1 MRGFF
6 PESIWRRQR
15 EPLQMVPQCGKCG
28 LDKTCISP
36 KMPVSGAGRRKIL
49 IVGEGPGANEDERGL
64 QFVGNAGN
72 ELIRILHKVGINL
85 RKDCWITNALICRPW
100 EYDKD
105 GIVINRKPSK
115 DEIGFCRPNL
125 ANTIRSLKPDI
136 IIPLGESAVRSIM
149 PLAWKDGEVDDVGTW
164 VGWQIPSIKLNAWI
178 CPTYHPSFL
187 LHEKGPVAELLF
199 TKHLRKIETLK
210 GKPYPDG
217 PPDYKKMVT
226 CIYEADKAAIA
237 IEEMV
242 HDSLYDGLRR
252 REEAKPIAFDYETTC
267 LKPEWNVAKIL
278 CCSMSNGVR
287 TIAYPMVGTAI
298 EATKRFIR
306 SDIPKIAAN
315 LPFEDRWSRKK
326 LGVCVNNWL
335 WDTLLGAHWLDC
347 RSGIVSVKFQS
358 FVLLGA
364 DDYSYIIDP
373 DKGSKGGS
381 KENNMSKVEISDL
394 LLYGGLDALFEYLI
408 AMKQMEK
415 LPKPEPKNSD
425 FDLSPTPGY
434 L

>member
-1 MRGFF
+1 
-6 PESIWRRQR
+6 
-15 EPLQMVPQCGKCG
+15 MVPQCGKCG

-36 KMPVSGAGRRKIL
+36 KMPVTGAGKCKIL
-49 IVGEGPGANEDERGL
+49 IVAEAPGANEDERNIQL
-64 QFVGNAGN
+64 VGNAGN
-72 ELIRILHKVGINL
+72 ELTRILHKVGINL
-85 RKDCWITNALICRPW
+85 RKDCWLTNALICRPW
-100 EYDKD
+100 ERDKD
-105 GIVINRKPSK
+105 GEVINRKPTKEEVSY
-115 DEIGFCRPNL
+115 CRPNL
-125 ANTIRSLKPDI
+125 ANTIRSLQPDI
-136 IIPLGESAVRSIM
+136 ILPLGETAVMSIM
-149 PLAWKDGEVDDVGTW
+149 PLAWKDGEVDDIGTW
-164 VGWQIPSIKLNAWI
+164 VGWQIPSVKLNAWI

-187 LHEKGPVAELLF
+187 LHEKSPVAELLV
-199 TKHLRKIETLK
+199 TKHLRAAEKLK

-237 IEEMV
+237 IEEMMSQS
-242 HDSLYDGLRR
+242 HYFDELGNEGLH
-252 REEAKPIAFDYETTC
+252 PIAFDYESTT
-267 LKPEWNVAKIL
+267 LKPEWPVAKIL
-278 CCSMSNGVR
+278 SCSMSNGNT
-287 TIAYPMVGTAI
+287 TIAYPMIGAAI
-298 EATKRFIR
+298 EATKRFLK

-326 LGVCVNNWL
+326 LGVCVRNWY

-394 LLYGGLDALFEYLI
+394 LLYNGLDSLFEYLI
-408 AMKQMEK
+408 AMKQMSH
-415 LPKPEPKNSD
+415 LPKGEKKCPTQA
-425 FDLSPTPGY
+425 LTPTPHF